1 MDRVTLQQEGNINRV
16 SGNEIKPYNTVNKSI
31 CYILICMQGEIA
43 IPH

>member
-1 MDRVTLQQEGNINRV
+1 MDRVTLQQEGNNRV

-43 IPH
+43 TPN